1 MKAAIASAKAGDVLT
16 LLRDVELSVDTTI
29 VGSKDL
35 TLDLN
40 GKKLTSNAA
49 YTISNYGILTIKDS
63 VGGGKVENTN
73 ANGYAVYNRSAV
85 YSAEGYNLSIVGGSA
100 ARRSLMR
107 ASATAAACGRRPAMR
122 EPSAW

>member
-1 MKAAIASAKAGDVLT
+1 MYKRQAVTYSASLKAAIASAKAGDVLT

-85 YSAEGYNLSIVGGSA
+85 RCV
-100 ARRSLMR
+100 
-107 ASATAAACGRRPAMR
+107 
-122 EPSAW
+122 